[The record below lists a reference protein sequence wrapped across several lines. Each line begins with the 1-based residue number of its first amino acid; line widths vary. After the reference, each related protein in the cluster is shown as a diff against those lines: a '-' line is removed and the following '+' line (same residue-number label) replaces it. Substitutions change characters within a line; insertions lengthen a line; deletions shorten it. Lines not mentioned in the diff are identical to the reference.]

1 LILRQDARL
10 GGWADERERFPERSG
25 EVDREYAAMLR
36 GKTRAIPHSILK
48 IALSILFFKRRAF
61 FGSRASPGS
70 LRRDTGGR
78 ARQRVGLH
86 PPVPT
91 TELRLIPLFPNFPK
105 PDKPE
110 GESGSVKKGGM
121 FRTEF
126 HIHRAEGKGKFLPA
140 CPSVTI

>member
-48 IALSILFFKRRAF
+48 IALSILFFKRRVF
-61 FGSRASPGS
+61 FGSRASPGGIPA
-70 LRRDTGGR
+70 GGH
-78 ARQRVGLH
+78 AKGFGLH